1 MMCHEM
7 SAVSQFVSFLSDFAG
22 GIPEVWN
29 VWFRREGTTLHGARD
44 VSVGAG
50 AAESAFPMPWPARQ
64 VKNIYRSADLSTILH
79 AVYITH
85 M

>member
-1 MMCHEM
+1 MICHEM

-29 VWFRREGTTLHGARD
+29 VWFRREGTTLHRALD
-44 VSVGAG
+44 VNVGAG

-64 VKNIYRSADLSTILH
+64 VKNIYRSAGFSTILH